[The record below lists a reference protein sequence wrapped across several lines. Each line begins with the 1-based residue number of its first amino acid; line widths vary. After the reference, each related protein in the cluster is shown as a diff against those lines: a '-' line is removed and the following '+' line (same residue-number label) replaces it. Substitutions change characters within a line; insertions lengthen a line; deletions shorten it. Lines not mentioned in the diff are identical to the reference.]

1 MRDFRKNPLNKSVNK
16 FERKSSVLG
25 KSLVVCLLMLV
36 PLIQPSAAQA
46 DDPISLDISF
56 GTGGIVTTPIEIN
69 AEANSVVMQ
78 SDGKIVVVGYS
89 DTGTNND
96 FAVARYNEGGSLD
109 ESFGTGGDDGID
121 GVVKTNIC
129 EDCSNSIA
137 TSVVIQNVAGVQK
150 IIVVGKTSR
159 TGSGQDFVIVRYNP
173 DGLLDTTFGATE
185 TPGIDILE
193 IGSDNDIATSVVIQ
207 NVAGVQ
213 KIIVV
218 GHTIFD
224 VWVGEEIVGSSVDFV
239 IVRYNEAG
247 IFDRSNLVDLGSD
260 EEAASV
266 AIQNIAGE
274 QKIIVAGTI
283 LNSEFGNDF
292 VVIRLKEDL
301 TFDTSFGDGGN
312 VKTHIT
318 ASEDGDVATSVAI
331 QNIAGEQKIV
341 VSGHAQKSELA
352 RVFAVVRYFEN
363 GLLDESFGTVD
374 DDGIDGVVL
383 TQIGIEAEAN
393 SVVVQSDGK
402 IVVVGGT
409 VYQPNPDVEVYDLDF
424 AGANYNA
431 DGSLIG
437 VLTTD
442 IEVGSEESAYS
453 VVLQSDGKIVVAGY
467 TNNGVTSKF
476 AVVRYST
483 IVSGGAAGSND
494 LTWVGAQSIT
504 CPAPN
509 PWVNEQL
516 GFSTNAKPVLITA
529 ENTVGK
535 TITSGSYK
543 ALRSSGVVFDTVSK
557 KVSTATETL
566 PIYGCKDKL
575 LSGKVNQPIQF
586 IAGGYTLQ
594 SNAHGY
600 INTADLKWHDT
611 NGVTLYTNTAA
622 FMHTIKFTQT
632 GKYVVVLTEQPDTS
646 RRLIPTYGVRSVRF
660 VININ

>member
-1 MRDFRKNPLNKSVNK
+1 MRFFRKNPLNNSVNK

-25 KSLVVCLLMLV
+25 KILVVCLLMLV

-46 DDPISLDISF
+46 DDPISLDTSF

-78 SDGKIVVVGYS
+78 SDGKIVVAGYS
-89 DTGTNND
+89 NNGFNND
-96 FAVARYNEGGSLD
+96 FAVARYDEDGSLD
-109 ESFGTGGDDGID
+109 EFFGTG

-129 EDCSNSIA
+129 DGCTNSIA
-137 TSVVIQNVAGVQK
+137 TSVVIQNVDGEQK
-150 IIVVGKTSR
+150 IIVVGKTTR
-159 TGSGQDFVIVRYNP
+159 MGFGEDFVIVRYDA
-173 DGLLDTTFGATE
+173 DGSLDTTFSATG

-193 IGSDNDIATSVVIQ
+193 IGSDNDVATSVVIQ
-207 NVAGVQ
+207 NAAEGQ

-218 GHTIFD
+218 GHSIGFD
-224 VWVGEEIVGSSVDFV
+224 SGVDFV
-239 IVRYNEAG
+239 IVRYDEDGLFENFA
-247 IFDRSNLVDLGSD
+247 LTDLGSD

-266 AIQNIAGE
+266 AIQNIAGV
-274 QKIIVAGTI
+274 QKIIVAGI
-283 LNSEFGNDF
+283 IANGEFGNDF
-292 VVIRLKEDL
+292 VVIRFTEDL
-301 TFDTSFGDGGN
+301 LLDTSFGDGGS

-318 ASEDGDVATSVAI
+318 ASEDGDIATSVAI

-341 VSGHAQKSELA
+341 VSGHAQNSELA
-352 RVFAVVRYFEN
+352 RVFAVVRYSEN
-363 GLLDESFGTVD
+363 GLLDESFGTGD

-383 TQIGIEAEAN
+383 TQIGMDAEAS

-402 IVVVGGT
+402 IVVVGG
-409 VYQPNPDVEVYDLDF
+409 VSYQPNPDVEELDLDF

-442 IEVGSEESAYS
+442 IEVGSEESANS

-483 IVSGGAAGSND
+483 ILSGGATGSND

-509 PWVNEQL
+509 PWVKEQL
-516 GFSTNAKPVLITA
+516 DFFTNAKPVLITA

-543 ALRSSGVVFDTVSK
+543 ALRSSGVVFDTVST

-566 PIYGCKDKL
+566 PLYGCKDKL
-575 LSGKVNQPIQF
+575 LSGKINQPIQF

-594 SNAHGY
+594 SDAHGY

-622 FMHTIKFTQT
+622 FMHTVKFTKT

-646 RRLIPTYGVRSVRF
+646 RGLIPTYGVRSIRF

>member
-1 MRDFRKNPLNKSVNK
+1 MRVFRKNPLNNSVNK

-25 KSLVVCLLMLV
+25 KILVVCLLMLV

-46 DDPISLDISF
+46 DDPISLDTSF

-78 SDGKIVVVGYS
+78 SDGKIVVAGYS
-89 DTGTNND
+89 NNGFNDD
-96 FAVARYNEGGSLD
+96 FAVARYDEDGSLD
-109 ESFGTGGDDGID
+109 ESFGTGG
-121 GVVKTNIC
+121 VVKTNIC
-129 EDCSNSIA
+129 DGCTNSIA
-137 TSVVIQNVAGVQK
+137 TSVVIQNVDGEQK
-150 IIVVGKTSR
+150 IIVVGKTTL
-159 TGSGQDFVIVRYNP
+159 TGYGVDFVIVRYNT
-173 DGLLDTTFGATE
+173 DGSLDTTFSATG

-193 IGSDNDIATSVVIQ
+193 IGSDNDVATSVVIQ
-207 NVAGVQ
+207 NAAEGQ

-218 GHTIFD
+218 GHSI
-224 VWVGEEIVGSSVDFV
+224 GSDSGVDFV
-239 IVRYNEAG
+239 IVRYDEDGLFENFA
-247 IFDRSNLVDLGSD
+247 LTDLGSD

-266 AIQNIAGE
+266 AIQNVNEE
-274 QKIIVAGTI
+274 QKIIVAGI
-283 LNSEFGNDF
+283 IANGEFGNDF
-292 VVIRLKEDL
+292 VVIRFTEDL
-301 TFDTSFGDGGN
+301 LLDTSFGDGGS

-318 ASEDGDVATSVAI
+318 ASEDGDIATSVAI

-341 VSGHAQKSELA
+341 VSGHAQNSELA
-352 RVFAVVRYFEN
+352 RVFAVVRYSEN
-363 GLLDESFGTVD
+363 GLLDESFGTGD

-383 TQIGIEAEAN
+383 TQIGMDAEAS

-402 IVVVGGT
+402 IVVVGG
-409 VYQPNPDVEVYDLDF
+409 VSYQPNPDVEELDLDF

-476 AVVRYST
+476 AVVRYTT
-483 IVSGGAAGSND
+483 ILSGGATGSND

-509 PWVNEQL
+509 PWVKEQL
-516 GFSTNAKPVLITA
+516 DFFTNAKPVLITA

-543 ALRSSGVVFDTVSK
+543 ALRSSGVVFDTVST

-566 PIYGCKDKL
+566 PLYGCKDKL
-575 LSGKVNQPIQF
+575 LSGKINQPIQF

-594 SNAHGY
+594 SDAHGY

-622 FMHTIKFTQT
+622 FMHTVKFTKT

-646 RRLIPTYGVRSVRF
+646 RGLIPTYGVRSIRF

>member
-1 MRDFRKNPLNKSVNK
+1 MRVFRKNPLDNSVNK

-25 KSLVVCLLMLV
+25 KTLVVCLLMLV

-46 DDPISLDISF
+46 DDPISLDTSF
-56 GTGGIVTTPIEIN
+56 GTGGIVTTLIGFN

-78 SDGKIVVVGYS
+78 SDGKIVVAGYS
-89 DTGTNND
+89 SIVLDNV
-96 FAVARYNEGGSLD
+96 FAVARYNEDGSLD

-121 GVVKTNIC
+121 GVVTTNIC

-137 TSVVIQNVAGVQK
+137 TSVVIQNVDGEQK
-150 IIVVGKTSR
+150 IIVVGKTTR
-159 TGSGQDFVIVRYNP
+159 MGFGEDFVIVRYDA
-173 DGLLDTTFGATE
+173 DGSLDTTFGATE
-185 TPGIDILE
+185 TPGINILE
-193 IGSDNDIATSVVIQ
+193 VGSDNDVATSVVIQ
-207 NVAGVQ
+207 NIAGVQ
-213 KIIVV
+213 KIIVI
-218 GHTIFD
+218 GHSIGFD
-224 VWVGEEIVGSSVDFV
+224 SGVDFV
-239 IVRYNEAG
+239 IVRYDEDGLFENFAL
-247 IFDRSNLVDLGSD
+247 IDLGSD

-266 AIQNIAGE
+266 AIQNIAGV
-274 QKIIVAGTI
+274 QKIIVAGI
-283 LNSEFGNDF
+283 IANGEFGNDF
-292 VVIRLKEDL
+292 VVIRFTEDL
-301 TFDTSFGDGGN
+301 LLDTSFGDGGS

-318 ASEDGDVATSVAI
+318 ASEDGDIATSVAI

-341 VSGHAQKSELA
+341 VSGHAQNSELA
-352 RVFAVVRYFEN
+352 RVFAVVRYSEN
-363 GLLDESFGTVD
+363 GLLDESFGTGD

-383 TQIGIEAEAN
+383 TQIGMDAEAS

-402 IVVVGGT
+402 IVVVGG
-409 VYQPNPDVEVYDLDF
+409 VSYQPNPDVEELDLDF

-442 IEVGSEESAYS
+442 IEVGSEESANS

-483 IVSGGAAGSND
+483 ILSGGATGSND

-509 PWVNEQL
+509 PWVKEQL
-516 GFSTNAKPVLITA
+516 DFFTNAKPVLITA

-543 ALRSSGVVFDTVSK
+543 ALRSSGVVFDTVST

-566 PIYGCKDKL
+566 PLYGCKDKL
-575 LSGKVNQPIQF
+575 LSGKINQPIQF

-594 SNAHGY
+594 SDAHGY

-622 FMHTIKFTQT
+622 FMHTVKFTKT

-646 RRLIPTYGVRSVRF
+646 RGLIPTYGVRSIRF